1 MHTVFEGL
9 PMVQEG
15 QPMEQEVQ
23 QFGAPSFSP
32 RPQQMMGFM
41 DALTTVFRNKY
52 ATFSGRASRSEY
64 WWGYLGYV
72 VIATVLQIFALV
84 GAIALIDAGEIAALP
99 GLIALVGIIGMI
111 IPTIAVS
118 VRRLHDT
125 GKSGW
130 MLLIIMVPCIGI
142 ILWLVWMIE
151 DGQAHDNAYGSV
163 PTNTME

>member
-1 MHTVFEGL
+1 ME
-9 PMVQEG
+9 QEG
-15 QPMEQEVQ
+15 QPQAQ
-23 QFGAPSFSP
+23 QFGAPAFSP

-64 WWGYLGYV
+64 WWSYLGYF

-84 GAIALIDAGEIAALP
+84 GGIALIDAGELALLP
-99 GLIALVGIIGMI
+99 GLIALGGIVAMI

-118 VRRLHDT
+118 VRRMHDT

-130 MLLIIMVPCIGI
+130 MLLILIIPCIGF
-142 ILWLVWMIE
+142 ILWIVWMVE
-151 DGQAHDNAYGSV
+151 DGQAHDNAYGPV

>member
-1 MHTVFEGL
+1 
-9 PMVQEG
+9 
-15 QPMEQEVQ
+15 
-23 QFGAPSFSP
+23 
-32 RPQQMMGFM
+32 MMGFM

-64 WWGYLGYV
+64 WWGYLGYF

-84 GAIALIDAGEIAALP
+84 GGIALIDAGELALLP
-99 GLIALVGIIGMI
+99 GLIALVGIVAMI

-118 VRRLHDT
+118 VRRMHDT

-130 MLLIIMVPCIGI
+130 MLLILIIPCIGF
-142 ILWLVWMIE
+142 ILWIVWMVE
-151 DGQAHDNAYGSV
+151 DGQAHDNAYGPV

>member
-1 MHTVFEGL
+1 ME
-9 PMVQEG
+9 QEG
-15 QPMEQEVQ
+15 QPAPQ
-23 QFGAPSFSP
+23 QLETPEFSP

-64 WWGYLGYV
+64 WWSYLGIA
-72 VIATVLQIFALV
+72 VISMVLQIIGIVGGLALGSVNEALGALFGLVAFAGLL
-84 GAIALIDAGEIAALP
+84 AL
-99 GLIALVGIIGMI
+99 LIPSLSVN
-111 IPTIAVS
+111 

-130 MLLIIMVPCIGI
+130 MLLILLIPCIGF

-151 DGQAHDNAYGSV
+151 DGQPHVNAYGAV
-163 PTNTME
+163 PTNSLD

>member
-1 MHTVFEGL
+1 
-9 PMVQEG
+9 
-15 QPMEQEVQ
+15 
-23 QFGAPSFSP
+23 
-32 RPQQMMGFM
+32 MGFM

-64 WWGYLGYV
+64 WWAYLGYV

-84 GAIALIDAGEIAALP
+84 GGIALIDAGELALLP
-99 GLIALVGIIGMI
+99 GLIALGGIVAMI

-118 VRRLHDT
+118 VRRMHDT

-130 MLLIIMVPCIGI
+130 MLLILIIPCIGF
-142 ILWLVWMIE
+142 ILWIVWMVE
-151 DGQAHDNAYGSV
+151 DGQAHDNAYGPV

>member
-1 MHTVFEGL
+1 ME
-9 PMVQEG
+9 QEG
-15 QPMEQEVQ
+15 QPQAQ
-23 QFGAPSFSP
+23 QFGAPAFSP

-64 WWGYLGYV
+64 WWGYLGYF

-84 GAIALIDAGEIAALP
+84 GGIALIDAGELALLP
-99 GLIALVGIIGMI
+99 GLIALGGIVAMI

-118 VRRLHDT
+118 VRRMHDT

-130 MLLIIMVPCIGI
+130 MLLILIIPCIGF
-142 ILWLVWMIE
+142 ILWIVWMVE
-151 DGQAHDNAYGSV
+151 DGQAHDNAYGPV

>member
-1 MHTVFEGL
+1 ME
-9 PMVQEG
+9 QEG
-15 QPMEQEVQ
+15 QPQAQ
-23 QFGAPSFSP
+23 QFGAPAFSP

-64 WWGYLGYV
+64 WWAYLGYF

-84 GAIALIDAGEIAALP
+84 GGIILIDAGELALLP
-99 GLIALVGIIGMI
+99 TLIALVGIFALI

-118 VRRLHDT
+118 VRRMHDT

-130 MLLIIMVPCIGI
+130 MLLILIIPCIGF
-142 ILWLVWMIE
+142 ILWIVWMVE
-151 DGQAHDNAYGSV
+151 DGQAHDNAYGPV
-163 PTNTME
+163 PTNTLE

>member
-1 MHTVFEGL
+1 ME
-9 PMVQEG
+9 QEG
-15 QPMEQEVQ
+15 QPQAQ
-23 QFGAPSFSP
+23 QFGAPAFSP

-64 WWGYLGYV
+64 WWGYLGYF

-84 GAIALIDAGEIAALP
+84 GGIALIDAGELALLP
-99 GLIALVGIIGMI
+99 GLIALVGIVAMI

-118 VRRLHDT
+118 VRRMHDT

-130 MLLIIMVPCIGI
+130 MLLILIIPCIGF
-142 ILWLVWMIE
+142 ILWIVWMVE
-151 DGQAHDNAYGSV
+151 DGQAHDNAYGPV

>member
-1 MHTVFEGL
+1 
-9 PMVQEG
+9 
-15 QPMEQEVQ
+15 MEQEEQPAAQ
-23 QFGAPSFSP
+23 QLGTPEFSP

-64 WWGYLGYV
+64 WWSYLGIA
-72 VIATVLQIFALV
+72 VISMVLQIIGIVGGLALGSVNEGLGALFGLAAFAGLL
-84 GAIALIDAGEIAALP
+84 AL
-99 GLIALVGIIGMI
+99 LIPSL
-111 IPTIAVS
+111 AVN

-130 MLLIIMVPCIGI
+130 MLLILLIPCIGF

-151 DGQAHDNAYGSV
+151 DGQPHVNAYGAV
-163 PTNTME
+163 PTNSLD

>member
-1 MHTVFEGL
+1 
-9 PMVQEG
+9 
-15 QPMEQEVQ
+15 
-23 QFGAPSFSP
+23 
-32 RPQQMMGFM
+32 MGFM

-64 WWGYLGYV
+64 WWAYLGYV

-84 GAIALIDAGEIAALP
+84 GGIALIDAGELALLP
-99 GLIALVGIIGMI
+99 GLIALGGIVAMI

-130 MLLIIMVPCIGI
+130 MLLILIIPCIGF
-142 ILWLVWMIE
+142 ILWIVWMVE
-151 DGQAHDNAYGSV
+151 DGQAHDNAYGPV

>member
-1 MHTVFEGL
+1 
-9 PMVQEG
+9 MVQEG

-72 VIATVLQIFALV
+72 VVATVLQIVGLV
-84 GAIALIDAGEIAALP
+84 GAIALMNVNESLAGLAILLP
-99 GLIALVGIIGMI
+99 YLAILGMI
-111 IPTIAVS
+111 IPSIAVT

-130 MLLIIMVPCIGI
+130 MILIILIPCIGI

-151 DGQAHDNAYGSV
+151 DGQAHDNAYGPV

>member
-1 MHTVFEGL
+1 
-9 PMVQEG
+9 
-15 QPMEQEVQ
+15 
-23 QFGAPSFSP
+23 
-32 RPQQMMGFM
+32 MMGFM

-64 WWGYLGYV
+64 WWGYLGYF

-84 GAIALIDAGEIAALP
+84 GGIALIDAGELALLP
-99 GLIALVGIIGMI
+99 GLIALGGIVAMI

-118 VRRLHDT
+118 VRRMHDT

-130 MLLIIMVPCIGI
+130 MLLILIIPCIGF
-142 ILWLVWMIE
+142 ILWIVWMVE
-151 DGQAHDNAYGSV
+151 DGQAHDNAYGPV